1 MALLNIESAR
11 RNDVIEAFNKI
22 FIKRAITPL
31 ITNDFESSQL
41 SADRYFIGNNFEIYS
56 DYTIKNY
63 GFKSLTVKHALNI
76 SEIKFII
83 SWFKK
88 YIKSHIRSL
97 QIAKRKRLKK
107 VTRGHIEWIQN
118 LIEKIQKSQL

>member
-1 MALLNIESAR
+1 M
-11 RNDVIEAFNKI
+11 
-22 FIKRAITPL
+22 KRAITPL

-41 SADRYFIGNNFEIYS
+41 SADRHFIDNNFEIYS
-56 DYTIKNY
+56 DYAIKNY
-63 GFKSLTVKHALNI
+63 GFKSLAAKHALSI
-76 SEIKFII
+76 SEIKSII

-107 VTRGHIEWIQN
+107 VTRAHI
-118 LIEKIQKSQL
+118 K